1 MKTTLGG
8 TNEPE
13 RTSESYRWPDCLY
26 WHPGAGC
33 VPGLLEQGGEAE
45 TRGSISLSLIAGFSG
60 MALVLSGTSAGLL
73 VRELRSS
80 AMKSMSIAA
89 NEAEYH
95 ELCDN
100 AFDLIDM
107 LTPNGKFIYTNR
119 AWREVLGYSAEEAAH
134 LWLKDVVHPEDLS
147 YAQRSIC
154 GLLAGEP
161 GRNRFEVRF
170 RKKNGETM
178 YLEGTVNCRRQ
189 EDRPTVIQGIL
200 RDVTTRKKAEQEL
213 RELQRRLQL
222 ALEKEK
228 ELARVDPLTHLANR
242 RAFYEQAEVEIARA
256 WRYSR
261 PLCIAYM
268 DIDNFK
274 FINDRLGHSTG
285 DALLVTLASTL
296 RSELRA
302 SDLVGRMG
310 GDEFAI
316 LLPETDAASAESVL
330 TKLQEAL
337 LQTMKQNAWN
347 VTFSIGAASFPN
359 PPASLEEMIRVA
371 DEAMYASKAQGKNDV
386 SVVVVDRDA

>member
-1 MKTTLGG
+1 MNRSVRAKVIVGLIASIGI
-8 TNEPE
+8 
-13 RTSESYRWPDCLY
+13 LALVAFLVY
-26 WHPGAGC
+26 WNR
-33 VPGLLEQGGEAE
+33 GGEAE

-147 YAQRSIC
+147 FAQRSIC

-189 EDRPTVIQGIL
+189 EDRPTVIQGNSE
-200 RDVTTRKKAEQEL
+200 RRHYAEEG
-213 RELQRRLQL
+213 R
-222 ALEKEK
+222 
-228 ELARVDPLTHLANR
+228 T
-242 RAFYEQAEVEIARA
+242 
-256 WRYSR
+256 
-261 PLCIAYM
+261 
-268 DIDNFK
+268 
-274 FINDRLGHSTG
+274 
-285 DALLVTLASTL
+285 
-296 RSELRA
+296 RA
-302 SDLVGRMG
+302 SGTATTAAVGAGER
-310 GDEFAI
+310 ERI
-316 LLPETDAASAESVL
+316 C
-330 TKLQEAL
+330 
-337 LQTMKQNAWN
+337 
-347 VTFSIGAASFPN
+347 
-359 PPASLEEMIRVA
+359 
-371 DEAMYASKAQGKNDV
+371 
-386 SVVVVDRDA
+386 

>member
-1 MKTTLGG
+1 MNRSVRAKVIVGLIASIGI
-8 TNEPE
+8 
-13 RTSESYRWPDCLY
+13 LALVAFLVY
-26 WHPGAGC
+26 WNR
-33 VPGLLEQGGEAE
+33 GGEAE

-134 LWLKDVVHPEDLS
+134 LWLKDVVHPEDLP

-213 RELQRRLQL
+213 RERQRRLQL

-228 ELARVDPLTHLANR
+228 EFARVDPLTHLSNR

-347 VTFSIGAASFPN
+347 VTFSIGAASFPT

-371 DEAMYASKAQGKNDV
+371 GEAMYASKAQGKNDV

>member
-1 MKTTLGG
+1 MNRSIRAKIVVGLI
-8 TNEPE
+8 
-13 RTSESYRWPDCLY
+13 SSIAILALVAFLVY
-26 WHPGAGC
+26 WSRGAEAQASRAI
-33 VPGLLEQGGEAE
+33 PLLM
-45 TRGSISLSLIAGFSG
+45 IAGFSA
-60 MALVLSGTSAGLL
+60 MALVLSGISAWLL
-73 VRELRSS
+73 MRELRNSLTQRM
-80 AMKSMSIAA
+80 AIAA
-89 NEAEYH
+89 NEAQYH

-107 LTPNGKFIYTNR
+107 LTPDGKFVYTNR
-119 AWREVLGYSAEEAAH
+119 AWREALGYTAEEASH
-134 LWLKDVVHPEDLS
+134 LWLKDVVHPEDFPYS
-147 YAQRSIC
+147 QKSIC

-170 RKKNGETM
+170 RKKSGEVIH
-178 YLEGTVNCRRQ
+178 LEGAVNCRRG
-189 EDRPTVIQGIL
+189 EARPTVIQGIL
-200 RDVTTRKKAEQEL
+200 REVTARKQAEQEL
-213 RELQRRLQL
+213 RELQRRLQV

-228 ELARVDPLTHLANR
+228 ELARVDPLTHLSNR

-268 DIDNFK
+268 DINNFK
-274 FINDRLGHSTG
+274 LVNDRLGHSTG

-310 GDEFAI
+310 GDEFAV

-330 TKLQEAL
+330 TKLQENL

-347 VTFSIGAASFPN
+347 VTFSIGAASFPK
-359 PPASLEEMIRVA
+359 PPASLEGMIRVA
-371 DEAMYASKAQGKNDV
+371 DEAMSAIKAQGKNDV